1 MNIADQIR
9 LKLQLKENSEVE
21 YKSAAGGFPKA
32 EFWRSFSALANTNGG
47 TIVLG
52 VKEKNHKFTPDGLS
66 EELVAKY
73 RKQFWDDA
81 HNKSCVNIP
90 LLVESDIEEI
100 KTEGG
105 QYLLAFRIPRAQYD
119 LRPIHLTLTPFG
131 HTYKRRDEGDYLC
144 SDDEIKQMYSDAN
157 NMRASADSRILRG
170 YSIDDIDIPTLH
182 QYRRAYDIKH
192 ENHPWTELDD
202 KKFLE
207 IIGAYRKDRATSTEG
222 FTVAGMLMFGKTNS
236 ITDPECCQE
245 FFPDYREHLSDD
257 LQVRWTNRIY
267 PDGTWEANLYQFFT
281 RVLPLLQHALPVP
294 FSLDNNQ
301 MRNNTTTAHVALREA
316 FANSLIHAAYT
327 VRGNIVIDRY
337 FDRIV
342 LSNPGTM
349 LISMEEYYEGGH
361 SVCRNP
367 VIQKMFV
374 FLGIGEKGGTGA
386 DVIAKGWKDNG
397 WSIPTVEEK
406 SNPDR
411 IETCLKLEGNING
424 TTGTSSVTTEIPADT
439 TETTTETPSATTE
452 TSADTTET
460 TTETPSATTET
471 SADTT
476 ETTTE
481 TPSAT
486 TETSAD
492 TTETIL
498 KIISNNPKV
507 TAKEIASVCGITEDG
522 VAYHIKKLKQRGRIF
537 RIGGSRNGGEW
548 KVVE

>member
-1 MNIADQIR
+1 MNIAEQIR

-90 LLVESDIEEI
+90 LLVESDIEKI
-100 KTEGG
+100 KTDGG

-170 YSIDDIDIPTLH
+170 YSFDDIDIPTLH

-337 FDRIV
+337 FNRIV

-411 IETCLKLEGNING
+411 IETCLKLDGNING

-460 TTETPSATTET
+460 
-471 SADTT
+471 SADN
-476 ETTTE
+476 
-481 TPSAT
+481 
-486 TETSAD
+486 
-492 TTETIL
+492 TETIL

-507 TAKEIASVCGITEDG
+507 TAKKIASVCGITEDG
-522 VAYHIKKLKQRGRIF
+522 VAYHIKKLKQRGRII

>member
-1 MNIADQIR
+1 M
-9 LKLQLKENSEVE
+9 
-21 YKSAAGGFPKA
+21 
-32 EFWRSFSALANTNGG
+32 
-47 TIVLG
+47 LG

-81 HNKSCVNIP
+81 HNQSCVNIP

-144 SDDEIKQMYSDAN
+144 TDDEIKPMYSDAN
-157 NMRASADSRILRG
+157 NMKASADSRILRG
-170 YSIDDIDIPTLH
+170 YSIDDIDMQTLH

-192 ENHPWTELDD
+192 ENHPWTEVDD
-202 KKFLE
+202 KQFLE
-207 IIGAYRKDRATSTEG
+207 NIGAYRKDRATSTEG

-245 FFPDYREHLSDD
+245 FFPDYREHLSEDP
-257 LQVRWTNRIY
+257 QMRWTNRIC

-294 FSLDNNQ
+294 FSLDNSQ
-301 MRNNTTTAHVALREA
+301 IRNNTTTAHVALREA

-327 VRGNIVIDRY
+327 VRGNIVVDRY
-337 FDRIV
+337 FDLIV

-349 LISMEEYYEGGH
+349 LVSMEEYYEGGH

-386 DVIAKGWKDNG
+386 DVIAKGWRDNG
-397 WSIPTVEEK
+397 WSAPTVVEK

-411 IETCLKLEGNING
+411 IETYLKLKNDINI
-424 TTGTSSVTTEIPADT
+424 TTKTPAVT
-439 TETTTETPSATTE
+439 TETTSSATETFTGTTE
-452 TSADTTET
+452 TSTETSINTTET
-460 TTETPSATTET
+460 LT
-471 SADTT
+471 
-476 ETTTE
+476 
-481 TPSAT
+481 
-486 TETSAD
+486 D
-492 TTETIL
+492 TTETIF

-522 VAYHIKKLKQRGRIF
+522 VAYHIKKLKRSGRII

-548 KVVE
+548 KTVDAF

>member
-1 MNIADQIR
+1 
-9 LKLQLKENSEVE
+9 
-21 YKSAAGGFPKA
+21 
-32 EFWRSFSALANTNGG
+32 
-47 TIVLG
+47 
-52 VKEKNHKFTPDGLS
+52 
-66 EELVAKY
+66 
-73 RKQFWDDA
+73 
-81 HNKSCVNIP
+81 
-90 LLVESDIEEI
+90 
-100 KTEGG
+100 
-105 QYLLAFRIPRAQYD
+105 
-119 LRPIHLTLTPFG
+119 
-131 HTYKRRDEGDYLC
+131 
-144 SDDEIKQMYSDAN
+144 
-157 NMRASADSRILRG
+157 MRASADSRILRG
-170 YSIDDIDIPTLH
+170 YSFDDIDIPTLH

-294 FSLDNNQ
+294 FILDNNQ

-386 DVIAKGWKDNG
+386 DIIAKGWKDNG

-411 IETCLKLEGNING
+411 IETCLKLEGSING
-424 TTGTSSVTTEIPADT
+424 TTETTTETPSSTTETPTDT
-439 TETTTETPSATTE
+439 TETTTETPAG
-452 TSADTTET
+452 
-460 TTETPSATTET
+460 
-471 SADTT
+471 
-476 ETTTE
+476 
-481 TPSAT
+481 
-486 TETSAD
+486 

-498 KIISNNPKV
+498 KIISKNPKV

-522 VAYHIKKLKQRGRIF
+522 VAYHIKKLKQRGRLI
-537 RIGGSRNGGEW
+537 RIGGPRNGGEW

>member
-1 MNIADQIR
+1 MNISEQIH
-9 LKLQLKENSEVE
+9 LKLKLKENSEVE

-47 TIVLG
+47 TIILG
-52 VKEKNHKFTPDGLS
+52 VKEKNNKFTPDGLS

-81 HNKSCVNIP
+81 HNKSCVNFP

-100 KTEGG
+100 MTDGG
-105 QYLLAFRIPRAQYD
+105 QYLLAFKIPRAQYD
-119 LRPIHLTLTPFG
+119 LRPIHLTLPPFG

-144 SDDEIKQMYSDAN
+144 TDDEIKQMYSDAN

-170 YSIDDIDIPTLH
+170 YSIGDIDMQTLQ

-192 ENHPWTELDD
+192 ENHPWTEVDD
-202 KKFLE
+202 KQFLE
-207 IIGAYRKDRATSTEG
+207 NIGAYRKDRATSTEG
-222 FTVAGMLMFGKTNS
+222 FTVAGMLMFGKSNS

-257 LQVRWTNRIY
+257 IQIRWTNRIY
-267 PDGTWEANLYQFFT
+267 PDGTWEANLYQFFI

-301 MRNNTTTAHVALREA
+301 IRNNTTTAHVALREA
-316 FANSLIHAAYT
+316 LANSLIHAAYT

-349 LISMEEYYEGGH
+349 LVSMEEYYEGGH

-367 VIQKMFV
+367 VIQK
-374 FLGIGEKGGTGA
+374 I
-386 DVIAKGWKDNG
+386 
-397 WSIPTVEEK
+397 
-406 SNPDR
+406 NPDR
-411 IETCLKLEGNING
+411 IETCLKLEGSING
-424 TTGTSSVTTEIPADT
+424 TTETTTETPSSTTETPTDT
-439 TETTTETPSATTE
+439 TETTTETPAG
-452 TSADTTET
+452 
-460 TTETPSATTET
+460 
-471 SADTT
+471 
-476 ETTTE
+476 
-481 TPSAT
+481 
-486 TETSAD
+486 

-498 KIISNNPKV
+498 KIISKNPKV

-522 VAYHIKKLKQRGRIF
+522 VAYHIKKSKQRGRLI
-537 RIGGSRNGGEW
+537 RIGGPRNGGEW

>member
-1 MNIADQIR
+1 MNIAEQIR

-21 YKSAAGGFPKA
+21 FKSAAGGFPKA

-81 HNKSCVNIP
+81 HNRSCVNIP

-100 KTEGG
+100 KTDGG

-170 YSIDDIDIPTLH
+170 YSFDDIDIPTLH

-245 FFPDYREHLSDD
+245 FFPDYREHLSDN

-327 VRGNIVIDRY
+327 VMGNIVIDRY

-367 VIQKMFV
+367 IIQKMFV

-411 IETCLKLEGNING
+411 IETCLKLEGNINR
-424 TTGTSSVTTEIPADT
+424 
-439 TETTTETPSATTE
+439 TTETPVDTTKTTTKTPSITTE
-452 TSADTTET
+452 TSADTTDT
-460 TTETPSATTET
+460 TTETPSV
-471 SADTT
+471 
-476 ETTTE
+476 
-481 TPSAT
+481 T

-492 TTETIL
+492 TTETII

-522 VAYHIKKLKQRGRIF
+522 VAYHIKKLKQSGRII

>member
-1 MNIADQIR
+1 
-9 LKLQLKENSEVE
+9 
-21 YKSAAGGFPKA
+21 
-32 EFWRSFSALANTNGG
+32 
-47 TIVLG
+47 
-52 VKEKNHKFTPDGLS
+52 
-66 EELVAKY
+66 
-73 RKQFWDDA
+73 
-81 HNKSCVNIP
+81 
-90 LLVESDIEEI
+90 
-100 KTEGG
+100 
-105 QYLLAFRIPRAQYD
+105 
-119 LRPIHLTLTPFG
+119 
-131 HTYKRRDEGDYLC
+131 
-144 SDDEIKQMYSDAN
+144 
-157 NMRASADSRILRG
+157 
-170 YSIDDIDIPTLH
+170 
-182 QYRRAYDIKH
+182 
-192 ENHPWTELDD
+192 
-202 KKFLE
+202 
-207 IIGAYRKDRATSTEG
+207 
-222 FTVAGMLMFGKTNS
+222 MLMFGKTNS

-301 MRNNTTTAHVALREA
+301 IRNNTTTAHVALREA
-316 FANSLIHAAYT
+316 LANSLIHAAYT
-327 VRGNIVIDRY
+327 IRGNIVIDRY

-411 IETCLKLEGNING
+411 IETCLKLERNIK
-424 TTGTSSVTTEIPADT
+424 DT
-439 TETTTETPSATTE
+439 TETHKNTTKTSTVTTETPTN
-452 TSADTTET
+452 
-460 TTETPSATTET
+460 
-471 SADTT
+471 
-476 ETTTE
+476 
-481 TPSAT
+481 
-486 TETSAD
+486 
-492 TTETIL
+492 TTETIF
-498 KIISNNPKV
+498 KIISKNPKV

-522 VAYHIKKLKQRGRIF
+522 VAYHIKKLKQSGRII

-548 KVVE
+548 KIVE

>member
-1 MNIADQIR
+1 
-9 LKLQLKENSEVE
+9 
-21 YKSAAGGFPKA
+21 
-32 EFWRSFSALANTNGG
+32 
-47 TIVLG
+47 
-52 VKEKNHKFTPDGLS
+52 
-66 EELVAKY
+66 
-73 RKQFWDDA
+73 
-81 HNKSCVNIP
+81 
-90 LLVESDIEEI
+90 
-100 KTEGG
+100 
-105 QYLLAFRIPRAQYD
+105 
-119 LRPIHLTLTPFG
+119 
-131 HTYKRRDEGDYLC
+131 
-144 SDDEIKQMYSDAN
+144 
-157 NMRASADSRILRG
+157 
-170 YSIDDIDIPTLH
+170 
-182 QYRRAYDIKH
+182 
-192 ENHPWTELDD
+192 
-202 KKFLE
+202 
-207 IIGAYRKDRATSTEG
+207 
-222 FTVAGMLMFGKTNS
+222 MLMFGKTNS

-411 IETCLKLEGNING
+411 IETCLKLEGSING
-424 TTGTSSVTTEIPADT
+424 TTETSYVTTETTTETSSST
-439 TETTTETPSATTE
+439 TETTTETPV
-452 TSADTTET
+452 
-460 TTETPSATTET
+460 
-471 SADTT
+471 
-476 ETTTE
+476 
-481 TPSAT
+481 
-486 TETSAD
+486 D

-498 KIISNNPKV
+498 KIISKNPKV

-522 VAYHIKKLKQRGRIF
+522 VAYHIKKLKQRGRLI
-537 RIGGSRNGGEW
+537 RIGGPRNGGEW

>member
-1 MNIADQIR
+1 MDIADQIR
-9 LKLQLKENSEVE
+9 LKLQLKEDTEVE

-100 KTEGG
+100 KTDGG
-105 QYLLAFRIPRAQYD
+105 QYLLVFRIPRAQYD

-144 SDDEIKQMYSDAN
+144 TDDEIKQMYSDAN
-157 NMRASADSRILRG
+157 NMKASADSRILRG
-170 YSIDDIDIPTLH
+170 YSIDDIDMPTLH
-182 QYRRAYDIKH
+182 QYRRAYNIKH
-192 ENHPWTELDD
+192 ENHPWTEIDD
-202 KKFLE
+202 KQFLE
-207 IIGAYRKDRATSTEG
+207 NIGAYRKDRATSTEG

-257 LQVRWTNRIY
+257 PQIRWTNRIY

-294 FSLDNNQ
+294 FSLDNKQ

-349 LISMEEYYEGGH
+349 LVSMEEYYEGGH

-397 WSIPTVEEK
+397 WSTPIVEEK
-406 SNPDR
+406 NNPDR
-411 IETCLKLEGNING
+411 IETYLKLGNSKNI
-424 TTGTSSVTTEIPADT
+424 T
-439 TETTTETPSATTE
+439 TETTTN
-452 TSADTTET
+452 TTET
-460 TTETPSATTET
+460 TTN
-471 SADTT
+471 
-476 ETTTE
+476 
-481 TPSAT
+481 
-486 TETSAD
+486 
-492 TTETIL
+492 TTETIF
-498 KIISNNPKV
+498 KIIDNNPKV

-522 VAYHIKKLKQRGRIF
+522 VAYHIKKLKQSGRII

-548 KVVE
+548 KIIK

>member
-1 MNIADQIR
+1 
-9 LKLQLKENSEVE
+9 
-21 YKSAAGGFPKA
+21 
-32 EFWRSFSALANTNGG
+32 
-47 TIVLG
+47 
-52 VKEKNHKFTPDGLS
+52 
-66 EELVAKY
+66 
-73 RKQFWDDA
+73 
-81 HNKSCVNIP
+81 
-90 LLVESDIEEI
+90 
-100 KTEGG
+100 
-105 QYLLAFRIPRAQYD
+105 
-119 LRPIHLTLTPFG
+119 
-131 HTYKRRDEGDYLC
+131 
-144 SDDEIKQMYSDAN
+144 
-157 NMRASADSRILRG
+157 
-170 YSIDDIDIPTLH
+170 
-182 QYRRAYDIKH
+182 
-192 ENHPWTELDD
+192 
-202 KKFLE
+202 
-207 IIGAYRKDRATSTEG
+207 
-222 FTVAGMLMFGKTNS
+222 
-236 ITDPECCQE
+236 
-245 FFPDYREHLSDD
+245 
-257 LQVRWTNRIY
+257 
-267 PDGTWEANLYQFFT
+267 
-281 RVLPLLQHALPVP
+281 
-294 FSLDNNQ
+294 

-411 IETCLKLEGNING
+411 IETCLKLDGNING

-460 TTETPSATTET
+460 SV
-471 SADTT
+471 
-476 ETTTE
+476 
-481 TPSAT
+481 
-486 TETSAD
+486 D

-522 VAYHIKKLKQRGRIF
+522 VAYHIKKLKQRGRII